1 MRSKFYTAAALQ
13 QHQPVSLPAHLHNFF
28 SLQRCRFKGIA
39 STFRNLSGL
48 DTDLD
53 GQSASLNHQL
63 DTDHSLQDS
72 LLFYAAERDPQ
83 KYVDS
88 FDQLVAFVDASLD
101 LYRVSVQGTCQHTT
115 EDSTHPAIAA
125 AVVFV
130 HSGELA
136 YLRCCRS
143 GRVAHPAW
151 WYISSHACA
160 AR

>member
-1 MRSKFYTAAALQ
+1 MTSELHTAAALQ
-13 QHQPVSLPAHLHNFF
+13 LHQPVGLPAHHCNCFF
-28 SLQRCRFKGIA
+28 SFDSCRFKGIA

-48 DTDLD
+48 DKDLD

-101 LYRVSVQGTCQHTT
+101 LYRVSVQSTCQHKT
-115 EDSTHPAIAA
+115 EDSTHPTTAA

-136 YLRCCRS
+136 YLKCCRS
-143 GRVAHPAW
+143 GRVAHPA
-151 WYISSHACA
+151 
-160 AR
+160 